1 MQRNLFTKGDLGS
14 RPGLRADSPGAQGI
28 DEVGLTALRCT
39 AMSTAVDIVQALAEN
54 PVRFL
59 IDITRRP
66 ILLGAVI
73 LGFVTSAVL
82 CLVLSAV
89 VFQGWWGSFLQG
101 VGVSLLFVGVVQLG
115 ILGALSGLIED
126 PQRDS
131 TAGLSPETVE
141 ELRAAME
148 SLERRLAELG

>member
-1 MQRNLFTKGDLGS
+1 MS
-14 RPGLRADSPGAQGI
+14 AAI
-28 DEVGLTALRCT
+28 D
-39 AMSTAVDIVQALAEN
+39 IALALTES

-59 IDITRRP
+59 IGIARRP
-66 ILLGAVI
+66 IRLGAVI
-73 LGFVTSAVL
+73 LGFVVSAVL

-89 VFQGWWGSFLQG
+89 VFQGWWGSLLQG

>member
-1 MQRNLFTKGDLGS
+1 
-14 RPGLRADSPGAQGI
+14 
-28 DEVGLTALRCT
+28 
-39 AMSTAVDIVQALAEN
+39 MSIVNELISVIASD

-59 IDITRRP
+59 IDLARRP
-66 ILLGAVI
+66 KLLGAVI
-73 LGFVTSAVL
+73 LGFVASAVV

-115 ILGALSGLIED
+115 ILGALSGLIEG
-126 PQRDS
+126 PRGDS
-131 TAGLSPETVE
+131 SAGLSPETVD

-148 SLERRLAELG
+148 SLERKLAELG